1 MTDAPHTLPPGHLA
15 VNIARTDLV
24 FRTLF
29 FEAGSPIGREVLAA
43 GEIGPVEEVVLLQ
56 WLPNGDFEEIRSDER
71 IQVTDGERPY
81 LIYSQSDRLYRL
93 SVNGQSVL
101 WPEAAISEAQLRQI
115 GRIAEGDKLVLRHKD
130 GADRTLKAGEAIE
143 LAAAG
148 SEAVYSV
155 PGDVAA
161 VWRLNV
167 QGVPIESDT
176 PKIGVREALLKAG
189 FDPDKDWIIV
199 LRDADGKR
207 QLGIDDEIDLSKDG
221 IERLRLTPREIN
233 NGDNA
238 LVPGVEPAFALLP
251 SDDEGFRRR
260 GFAPRRVVESGRRWL
275 IFDVYPLPKGL
286 SPQAVAIAL
295 EIPPSYPRAEIDMFY
310 CHPEVRRDDGRAIPQ
325 TEARE
330 TIEGR
335 SYQRWSR
342 HRGAQSRWDA
352 RADTVLTHL
361 TLVDGALAVESRV

>member
-1 MTDAPHTLPPGHLA
+1 MADAPNTLSPGHLA

-24 FRTLF
+24 FHTLF
-29 FEAGSPIGREVLAA
+29 FGGGSPTGREILAA
-43 GEIGPVEEVVLLQ
+43 GEIGPVEEVILLQ
-56 WLPNGDFEEIRSDER
+56 WLPSGDFEEIRSDEK
-71 IQVTDGERPY
+71 IQVTNEERPY

-101 WPEAAISEAQLRQI
+101 WPEATISEAQLRQI
-115 GRIAEGDKLVLRHKD
+115 GRIAEGHRLVLRGKD
-130 GADRTLKAGEAIE
+130 GTDRSLEVGEVID
-143 LAAAG
+143 LATEG

-155 PGDVAA
+155 PVDVAA

-167 QGVPIESDT
+167 QGVPIDSDT

-199 LRDADGKR
+199 LRDADGKH

-221 IERLRLTPREIN
+221 IEKLRLTPREIN

-238 LVPGVEPAFALLP
+238 LVTEAELAFALLP

-260 GFAPRRVVESGRRWL
+260 GFKPRRVVEGGRRWL

-286 SPQAVAIAL
+286 SPRAVAIAL

-310 CHPEVRRDDGRAIPQ
+310 CHPAVGRDDGGAIPQ

-335 SYQRWSR
+335 TYQRWSR

-352 RADTVLTHL
+352 KTDTVLTHL
-361 TLVDGALAVESRV
+361 TLVDGALAVESGA